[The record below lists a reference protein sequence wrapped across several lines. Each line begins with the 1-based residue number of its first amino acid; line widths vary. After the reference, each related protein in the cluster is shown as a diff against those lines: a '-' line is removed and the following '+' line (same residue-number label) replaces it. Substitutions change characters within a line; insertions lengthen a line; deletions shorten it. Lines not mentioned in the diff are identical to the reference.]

1 MSFPRLTSRGAN
13 ARGRDRNFRKEQLG
27 KMKWFE
33 TLFRKTRRSG
43 EGASCS
49 LLSMLAPSLLGMA
62 VCLLSLCSLSWA
74 WFNMSVNT
82 GVSTIQSAMVEV
94 AVANNKDFTT
104 PDARLLAGSGTL
116 TVKLPEGSSSGTL
129 YLIARGNVSKPT
141 YLEVKTASKTDYYS
155 LTLVRPTDNG
165 EYRNDYPVYSIQ
177 ITGEA
182 TLSLVCW
189 NNDEDPSSAATP
201 PTALEPSITVSWPST
216 TTQSGLTLTAAP
228 GKEENPIIPPVETP
242 DTPAEE
248 QPNEAS
254 KLTEDTGKNG
264 QTSEDNKNSEDPKQD
279 TEQDG
284 ITGTGTSNSSGET
297 TGTTDNNASGSV
309 LETPAAGAGQ
319 SPAETPSTRDN
330 TPGSGETTE

>member
-1 MSFPRLTSRGAN
+1 
-13 ARGRDRNFRKEQLG
+13 
-27 KMKWFE
+27 MKWFE

-94 AVANNKDFTT
+94 AVANNADF
-104 PDARLLAGSGTL
+104 AGASLLAGNGKL
-116 TVKLPEGSSSGTL
+116 TVTPSEESSNGTL

-141 YLEVKTASKTDYYS
+141 YLEVKTDSKTDYYS
-155 LTLVRPTDNG
+155 LTLVKPTDNG
-165 EYRNDYPVYSIQ
+165 EYPNSYPVYSIQ
-177 ITGEA
+177 ITGET

-189 NNDEDPSSAATP
+189 NNDVEPDSPKP
-201 PTALEPSITVSWPST
+201 PAPVADKAISPWPST
-216 TTQSGLTLTAAP
+216 TTQSDLALTAASAEGEDP
-228 GKEENPIIPPVETP
+228 ADTTPDETP

-248 QPNEAS
+248 QPNEEPKTS
-254 KLTEDTGKNG
+254 EGEDENG

-279 TEQDG
+279 TEQG
-284 ITGTGTSNSSGET
+284 GTTGTGTSDSSGGTSGT
-297 TGTTDNNASGSV
+297 TGDDVSGGSS
-309 LETPAAGAGQ
+309 ETPAAGAGQ
-319 SPAETPSTRDN
+319 SPAETPSTGNDI
-330 TPGSGETTE
+330 PAAEK

>member
-1 MSFPRLTSRGAN
+1 
-13 ARGRDRNFRKEQLG
+13 
-27 KMKWFE
+27 MKWFE

-94 AVANNKDFTT
+94 AVASDSNFT
-104 PDARLLAGSGTL
+104 DASLLAGSGTL
-116 TVKLPEGSSSGTL
+116 TVTPSEESSNGTL

-141 YLEVKTASKTDYYS
+141 YLEVKTDSKTDYYS
-155 LTLVRPTDNG
+155 LTLVKPTDNG
-165 EYRNDYPVYSIQ
+165 EYPNRYPVYFISIS
-177 ITGEA
+177 EKA

-189 NNDEDPSSAATP
+189 NNSETINT
-201 PTALEPSITVSWPST
+201 TADLKGENTNLTQWPDT
-216 TTQSGLTLTAAP
+216 TTQGDFALTAASAEGEYP
-228 GKEENPIIPPVETP
+228 ADTTPDETP

-264 QTSEDNKNSEDPKQD
+264 QTSEDDQNSEDPKQD

-284 ITGTGTSNSSGET
+284 ITGTGTSDSSSGET
-297 TGTTDNNASGSV
+297 TGTTGDDVSGGSS
-309 LETPAAGAGQ
+309 ETPAAGADSQ
-319 SPAETPSTRDN
+319 QPSTPSTGND

>member
-49 LLSMLAPSLLGMA
+49 LLSMLAPSLLGMT

-94 AVANNKDFTT
+94 AVANNADF
-104 PDARLLAGSGTL
+104 AGASLLAGNGKL
-116 TVKLPEGSSSGTL
+116 TVKLPEGSSGGTL
-129 YLIARGNVSKPT
+129 YLIAQGNVSKPT
-141 YLEVKTASKTDYYS
+141 YLKVDISGSPTYYQLELAAVNAGS
-155 LTLVRPTDNG
+155 
-165 EYRNDYPVYSIQ
+165 YPVYSIS
-177 ITGEA
+177 INGEA

-189 NNDEDPSSAATP
+189 NSDTPDTTEPLSPFEVSSNVP
-201 PTALEPSITVSWPST
+201 WPIT
-216 TTQSGLTLTAAP
+216 TTQSDSTLTAAP
-228 GKEENPIIPPVETP
+228 AKGEDPDAPIGEDDTNPVGSNETK
-242 DTPAEE
+242 
-248 QPNEAS
+248 QPTDES
-254 KLTEDTGKNG
+254 KLTEGKDENG
-264 QTSEDNKNSEDPKQD
+264 QTSEDNKNSEDLKQEQD
-279 TEQDG
+279 TEQG
-284 ITGTGTSNSSGET
+284 GTTGTGTSDSNGGTSGT
-297 TGTTDNNASGSV
+297 TGDDVSGSV

-319 SPAETPSTRDN
+319 SPAETPSTGNDI
-330 TPGSGETTE
+330 PAAEK

>member
-1 MSFPRLTSRGAN
+1 
-13 ARGRDRNFRKEQLG
+13 
-27 KMKWFE
+27 MKWFE

-94 AVANNKDFTT
+94 AVANNKEFPT
-104 PDARLLAGSGTL
+104 DACLLAGNGTL
-116 TVKLPEGSSSGTL
+116 TVKLPEGSSNGTL
-129 YLIARGNVSKPT
+129 YLIARGNVSSTQTYLKVDIDGNPT
-141 YLEVKTASKTDYYS
+141 YYQLGLAAVDAGS
-155 LTLVRPTDNG
+155 
-165 EYRNDYPVYSIQ
+165 YPVYSIQ

-228 GKEENPIIPPVETP
+228 GKEENPIIPPAETP

-248 QPNEAS
+248 QPNEEPKTS
-254 KLTEDTGKNG
+254 EDTGENG
-264 QTSEDNKNSEDPKQD
+264 QTSSGDGKNSEDPKQD

-284 ITGTGTSNSSGET
+284 ITGTSDSSSGGTSGT
-297 TGTTDNNASGSV
+297 TGDDVSGGSS
-309 LETPAAGAGQ
+309 ETPAAGADSQ
-319 SPAETPSTRDN
+319 QPSTPSMGGN
-330 TPGSGETTE
+330 TSGGGETTE

>member
-1 MSFPRLTSRGAN
+1 
-13 ARGRDRNFRKEQLG
+13 
-27 KMKWFE
+27 MKWFE

-94 AVANNKDFTT
+94 AVASGSNFT
-104 PDARLLAGSGTL
+104 DASLLAGSETL
-116 TVKLPEGSSSGTL
+116 EVAPPSEGSGTL

-141 YLEVKTASKTDYYS
+141 YLEVKSGNKTDYYS

-165 EYRNDYPVYSIQ
+165 EYLNDYPDYPVYSIQ
-177 ITGEA
+177 ITGET

-189 NNDEDPSSAATP
+189 NNSETIT
-201 PTALEPSITVSWPST
+201 PTANLTNENTNLTQWPDT
-216 TTQSGLTLTAAP
+216 TTQGDLALTAASAEGEDP
-228 GKEENPIIPPVETP
+228 ADTTPDETP

-248 QPNEAS
+248 QPNEEPKTS
-254 KLTEDTGKNG
+254 EGEGKNG
-264 QTSEDNKNSEDPKQD
+264 QTSEDNKNSGDPKQD
-279 TEQDG
+279 TEQG
-284 ITGTGTSNSSGET
+284 GTTGTGTSDSSGGT
-297 TGTTDNNASGSV
+297 TGTTGNDASGSSS
-309 LETPAAGAGQ
+309 ETPAAGAGQ
-319 SPAETPSTRDN
+319 SPAETPSTGNDI
-330 TPGSGETTE
+330 PAAEK